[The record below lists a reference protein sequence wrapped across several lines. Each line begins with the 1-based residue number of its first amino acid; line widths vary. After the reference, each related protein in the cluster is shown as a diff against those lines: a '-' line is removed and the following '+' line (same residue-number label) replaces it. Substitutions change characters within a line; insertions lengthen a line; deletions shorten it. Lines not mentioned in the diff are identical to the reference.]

1 MELFLIEFLFVE
13 SSRYEFL
20 FFFFVFSILFQLD
33 STYITYVK

>member
-20 FFFFVFSILFQLD
+20 FFFVFSILFQLD

>member
-20 FFFFVFSILFQLD
+20 FFFCFLNFISIGLD
-33 STYITYVK
+33 LHYVR

>member
-20 FFFFVFSILFQLD
+20 FFFFCFLNFISIGLD
-33 STYITYVK
+33 LHYVR